1 MDSVESA
8 LGGTDA
14 ATDAAVLINH
24 RRAAAQTAGRLGA
37 HLLFRECERV
47 FLELVGL
54 LGHPFH
60 LAGGVVVALHHDVIL
75 VELDEVA
82 AVASDGEMAMLHIAV
97 QRFGTLLASGDG
109 VDGELRTGEAVTA
122 HEDVLFGGLVGQLV
136 GHGID
141 AAHELHFRVLEQI
154 LEDDRLTD
162 GEDDQVGIQRN
173 RFFLIVLRRETVIF
187 VIHGGAFLE
196 DDADNLVGT

>member
-8 LGGTDA
+8 LGGADA
-14 ATDAAVLINH
+14 AADAAVFIDH
-24 RRAAAQTAGRLGA
+24 RRAATQTAGCLGA
-37 HLLFRECERV
+37 HLLLRKRERV
-47 FLELVGL
+47 FAELVSL
-54 LGHPFH
+54 LGHSFH
-60 LAGGVVVALHHDVIL
+60 LTGRVVVTLHHDVVL

-82 AVASDGEMAMLHIAV
+82 AVASDGEVTVLHVAV
-97 QRFGTLLASGDG
+97 QRFGTLLAGGDG
-109 VDGELRTGEAVTA
+109 VDGELRTSEAVAA

-173 RFFLIVLRRETVIF
+173 RFFLIVLRRKTVIF

-196 DDADNLVGT
+196 DDAGDLVGT